1 MATDW
6 PAVKEPPPTV
16 VPAASIIAD
25 SRERRTTFG
34 LRAEVVNV
42 NNFKLRPTEDEL
54 REQRA
59 AQQAAVS
66 LKEQLETLNTDVINS
81 ICAEV
86 VGRHERV
93 HERQDDKGVLAHEQN
108 AERIKSQIHL
118 ELRKRLKPA
127 EVQKQIDE
135 RRSEIKRDV
144 NAERIAASAPV
155 DEISDREIASL
166 YAELNSART
175 RRTGDWASQ
184 KGDMVAA
191 SDAANAARA
200 AAVKAAK
207 AVLRSAREA
216 QGIDVEAEDNAS
228 NTLNNTED
236 ALKQPISC
244 RKHPTERRTVPK
256 TY

>member
-1 MATDW
+1 M
-6 PAVKEPPPTV
+6 
-16 VPAASIIAD
+16 
-25 SRERRTTFG
+25 
-34 LRAEVVNV
+34 
-42 NNFKLRPTEDEL
+42 
-54 REQRA
+54 
-59 AQQAAVS
+59 
-66 LKEQLETLNTDVINS
+66 
-81 ICAEV
+81 
-86 VGRHERV
+86 
-93 HERQDDKGVLAHEQN
+93 
-108 AERIKSQIHL
+108 
-118 ELRKRLKPA
+118 
-127 EVQKQIDE
+127 QKQIDE

-216 QGIDVEAEDNAS
+216 QGIDVEAEEKAAAEAAAAEAAAAAVAAEEAAAAAAAKRGKKSRKKNKS
-228 NTLNNTED
+228 SLVEPPQTMRH
-236 ALKQPISC
+236 C
-244 RKHPTERRTVPK
+244 RRKRLLSSRLLCLA
-256 TY
+256 